1 MGSVTTVPVKLAP
14 SPSPAAVIP
23 CGNFPRHRSV
33 HLLCRFPRV
42 PPFPSLRREP
52 ITAKISE
59 PRVLS
64 AGQRR
69 GSAESCRELPRAA
82 ESCREPPPA
91 LPCAPLPKLGAPARS
106 LAGRRQLGLLSLTLE
121 KRPCPRKRAPA
132 RRSCRRSSSGRGLLC
147 GAFATPTAVT
157 ALSHFGVSVGRFSTI
172 ESQLRPPFDG
182 TLFLT
187 FP

>member
-69 GSAESCRELPRAA
+69 GSAESCRE
-82 ESCREPPPA
+82 PPPA
-91 LPCAPLPKLGAPARS
+91 LPCTPLPELGAPARS

-132 RRSCRRSSSGRGLLC
+132 WRSCRRSSSGRGLPC

-172 ESQLRPPFDG
+172 ESQLRPPFNG

>member
-14 SPSPAAVIP
+14 SPLPAAVIP

-69 GSAESCRELPRAA
+69 GSTESCRELPRASPRSALHPAARARRPRKKPGRPAAARSA
-82 ESCREPPPA
+82 ESDAGKEAVSQEAGSCLEELQAKQQRS
-91 LPCAPLPKLGAPARS
+91 GAS
-106 LAGRRQLGLLSLTLE
+106 V
-121 KRPCPRKRAPA
+121 
-132 RRSCRRSSSGRGLLC
+132 RGLRYSHRGYCPFPLRSFC
-147 GAFATPTAVT
+147 WKVFHNRVT
-157 ALSHFGVSVGRFSTI
+157 ASTSVQWDIVPHFP
-172 ESQLRPPFDG
+172 LA
-182 TLFLT
+182 L
-187 FP
+187 